1 MMASNPLLQRYS
13 TFNPDLGGH
22 NDKRNIKRARD
33 ELEALVAKCHN
44 KLGVPAFAGIPIMDP
59 KRGVV
64 GVEVFALTKSL
75 TDFFENEENK
85 TLLMEACEVSMVEI
99 LEGANNKNHGTT
111 DGALDVAQNASV
123 NHSKLAKPDKPVFA
137 MNSKEMDSYF
147 GQLKS
152 SLAIRDGVK
161 IVRKWAKKDGDQILE
176 PTKLP
181 AFDDFVESV
190 LPSKEYFGSSK
201 KFERGKLHWRMQ
213 LVSAYL
219 LTKNDCDYN
228 TYAKTVPTDYVAK
241 NWNIEDLINMGGNPI
256 DAARNNKQKRKRK
269 DRYTSIADHVAHEL
283 NSPTTEDT
291 EENDENEVNINEAP
305 LETEIVDPTELLANE
320 GSPEEHNNSVKSQN
334 SLFSGSHASNEDDEK
349 EDSEDEAHMVWLSE
363 KNDIIDEMIAE
374 ENDLF
379 KFITGQSKN
388 EEYTYQVLGV
398 KYVEK
403 AEGYRALLSDSKSL
417 YAKVFFNS
425 KLSPLVK
432 KLLCNDN
439 KCIIKINQHRLFNN
453 AVIIIDSFRD
463 HWDSKNN
470 ILGHPKEIE
479 KAAIHAVLSNPDES
493 YASSPGLFQS
503 KVTSRKPGKLKK
515 NVGQ

>member
-13 TFNPDLGGH
+13 SFNPDLGGH

-190 LPSKEYFGSSK
+190 LPSKEYFGS
-201 KFERGKLHWRMQ
+201 
-213 LVSAYL
+213 
-219 LTKNDCDYN
+219 
-228 TYAKTVPTDYVAK
+228 
-241 NWNIEDLINMGGNPI
+241 
-256 DAARNNKQKRKRK
+256 
-269 DRYTSIADHVAHEL
+269 
-283 NSPTTEDT
+283 
-291 EENDENEVNINEAP
+291 
-305 LETEIVDPTELLANE
+305 
-320 GSPEEHNNSVKSQN
+320 
-334 SLFSGSHASNEDDEK
+334 
-349 EDSEDEAHMVWLSE
+349 
-363 KNDIIDEMIAE
+363 
-374 ENDLF
+374 
-379 KFITGQSKN
+379 
-388 EEYTYQVLGV
+388 
-398 KYVEK
+398 
-403 AEGYRALLSDSKSL
+403 
-417 YAKVFFNS
+417 
-425 KLSPLVK
+425 
-432 KLLCNDN
+432 
-439 KCIIKINQHRLFNN
+439 
-453 AVIIIDSFRD
+453 
-463 HWDSKNN
+463 
-470 ILGHPKEIE
+470 
-479 KAAIHAVLSNPDES
+479 
-493 YASSPGLFQS
+493 
-503 KVTSRKPGKLKK
+503 
-515 NVGQ
+515 

>member
-1 MMASNPLLQRYS
+1 
-13 TFNPDLGGH
+13 
-22 NDKRNIKRARD
+22 
-33 ELEALVAKCHN
+33 
-44 KLGVPAFAGIPIMDP
+44 MDP
-59 KRGVV
+59 KPGVV

-111 DGALDVAQNASV
+111 DGALDVAQNPSV
-123 NHSKLAKPDKPVFA
+123 NQSKLAKPDKPVVA

-161 IVRKWAKKDGDQILE
+161 IFRKWAKKDGDQILE

-291 EENDENEVNINEAP
+291 EENDEN
-305 LETEIVDPTELLANE
+305 
-320 GSPEEHNNSVKSQN
+320 G
-334 SLFSGSHASNEDDEK
+334 
-349 EDSEDEAHMVWLSE
+349 
-363 KNDIIDEMIAE
+363 
-374 ENDLF
+374 
-379 KFITGQSKN
+379 
-388 EEYTYQVLGV
+388 
-398 KYVEK
+398 
-403 AEGYRALLSDSKSL
+403 GY
-417 YAKVFFNS
+417 
-425 KLSPLVK
+425 
-432 KLLCNDN
+432 
-439 KCIIKINQHRLFNN
+439 
-453 AVIIIDSFRD
+453 
-463 HWDSKNN
+463 
-470 ILGHPKEIE
+470 
-479 KAAIHAVLSNPDES
+479 
-493 YASSPGLFQS
+493 
-503 KVTSRKPGKLKK
+503 
-515 NVGQ
+515 